1 MDTTGRRSKAFRGVN
16 QGDLLSWYPLS
27 PTIFNVVV
35 DTVVRQW
42 ISLVVGDSGG
52 QDGWGRE
59 VIHHLAFFYADDGL
73 VASTDPVWIQGLFNN
88 LTGLFYR
95 VGIQKNSRKT
105 VGIVC
110 RPYLAVGNQLEAAY
124 DQQMK
129 GEVLTYRS

>member
-1 MDTTGRRSKAFRGVN
+1 M
-16 QGDLLSWYPLS
+16 
-27 PTIFNVVV
+27 
-35 DTVVRQW
+35 
-42 ISLVVGDSGG
+42 
-52 QDGWGRE
+52 
-59 VIHHLAFFYADDGL
+59 IHHVAFFYADDGL